1 MPCGMKGIF
10 LPDGSP
16 VFHWHNT
23 LSIHYLLAMGAPR
36 PGNIAWKWF
45 SLSLASNSWGPF
57 IWWYIFLLERQVG
70 ILSPTGRTLISHQGF
85 VYFDLWPL
93 HLHQY
98 ILYCELWPA
107 SMSPSK
113 INHNLPESHIFMPLN
128 SERLGN
134 VMKWGQSMQQ
144 NFNLIPLRRI
154 FFMQKYSLRFAHLTS
169 VTTRA

>member
-16 VFHWHNT
+16 IFYWHNT
-23 LSIHYLLAMGAPR
+23 LSIHYCSLWARPDRGTLLGSGLACPWHPI
-36 PGNIAWKWF
+36 PGDHLSDDIFSFGKASWDSFPNRKDIDKPSGICLFWSMAIAF
-45 SLSLASNSWGPF
+45 TPVYSLL
-57 IWWYIFLLERQVG
+57 
-70 ILSPTGRTLISHQGF
+70 RT
-85 VYFDLWPL
+85 VT
-93 HLHQY
+93 
-98 ILYCELWPA
+98 A